1 MRGRPQP
8 WPADSIPNIRNYIML
23 KRIALAA
30 CTVLLAGNLF
40 AAENP
45 RVLLTTSLGEI
56 ELELEAEK
64 APISVENFIAY
75 VDSGFYDGTVFHRV
89 IPGFMIQGGGFGEGL
104 NQKPTKAPIKNEA
117 DNGLHNVRGTVAMA
131 RTQNVNSAT
140 SQFFINHRDNDFLD
154 HGSRDFGYAVFAK
167 VVRGMEVVDQIAQV
181 PTGNRSM
188 MQNVPLTPV
197 KIISAKKL

>member
-1 MRGRPQP
+1 
-8 WPADSIPNIRNYIML
+8 ML

-30 CTVLLAGNLF
+30 CSVLRAGNLL

-64 APISVENFIAY
+64 APISVENFLGY

-89 IPGFMIQGGGFGEGL
+89 IPGFMVQGGGFGEGL

-154 HGSRDFGYAVFAK
+154 HGSRDFGYAVFGK

-181 PTGNRSM
+181 PTGNRAM

-197 KIISAKKL
+197 KIITAKKL

>member
-1 MRGRPQP
+1 M
-8 WPADSIPNIRNYIML
+8 
-23 KRIALAA
+23 KRLVLAA
-30 CTVLLAGNLF
+30 CSLLLAGNLL

-45 RVLLTTSLGEI
+45 RVLLNTSMGEI

-64 APISVENFIAY
+64 APVSVENFLGY
-75 VDSGFYDGTVFHRV
+75 VERGFYDGTVFHRV
-89 IPGFMIQGGGFGEGL
+89 IPGFMVQGGGFDEGL
-104 NQKPTKAPIKNEA
+104 SQKPTRDPIKNEA

-167 VVRGMEVVDQIAQV
+167 VVRGMDVVDQMAQV
-181 PTGNRSM
+181 PTGNRTM
-188 MQNVPLTPV
+188 MQNVPLQPV
-197 KIISAKKL
+197 KIVSAKKL

>member
-1 MRGRPQP
+1 
-8 WPADSIPNIRNYIML
+8 ML

-30 CTVLLAGNLF
+30 CSLLLAGNLL

-45 RVLLTTSLGEI
+45 RVLLNTSLGEI
-56 ELELEAEK
+56 ELELEAQK
-64 APISVENFIAY
+64 APISVENFLGY

-89 IPGFMIQGGGFGEGL
+89 IPGFMVQGGGFGEGL

-167 VVRGMEVVDQIAQV
+167 VVRGMDVVDQIAQV
-181 PTGNRSM
+181 PTGNRAT

-197 KIISAKKL
+197 KIITAKKL

>member
-1 MRGRPQP
+1 
-8 WPADSIPNIRNYIML
+8 ML

-30 CTVLLAGNLF
+30 CSLLLAGNLL

-45 RVLLTTSLGEI
+45 RVLLNTSLGEI

-64 APISVENFIAY
+64 APISVENFLGY

-89 IPGFMIQGGGFGEGL
+89 IPGFMVQGGGFGEGL

-154 HGSRDFGYAVFAK
+154 HGGRDFGYAVFAK
-167 VVRGMEVVDQIAQV
+167 VVRGMDVVDQIAQV
-181 PTGNRSM
+181 PTGNRAT

-197 KIISAKKL
+197 KIITAKKL

>member
-1 MRGRPQP
+1 MLARPP
-8 WPADSIPNIRNYIML
+8 HWPADSFPNIRKDIML

-30 CTVLLAGNLF
+30 CTVLLAGNLL

-64 APISVENFIAY
+64 APVSVENFLGY

-154 HGSRDFGYAVFAK
+154 HGSRDFGYAVFGK

-181 PTGNRSM
+181 PTGNRAM

-197 KIISAKKL
+197 KIITAKKL

>member
-1 MRGRPQP
+1 MLARPLH
-8 WPADSIPNIRNYIML
+8 WPADSFPNIRKDIML

-64 APISVENFIAY
+64 APISVENFLGY

-89 IPGFMIQGGGFGEGL
+89 IPGLLVQGGGFGEGL
-104 NQKPTKAPIKNEA
+104 TRSAEHTSELPS
-117 DNGLHNVRGTVAMA
+117 LMR
-131 RTQNVNSAT
+131 NS
-140 SQFFINHRDNDFLD
+140 SDVIC
-154 HGSRDFGYAVFAK
+154 
-167 VVRGMEVVDQIAQV
+167 
-181 PTGNRSM
+181 
-188 MQNVPLTPV
+188 
-197 KIISAKKL
+197 

>member
-1 MRGRPQP
+1 
-8 WPADSIPNIRNYIML
+8 ML

-30 CTVLLAGNLF
+30 CSLLLAGNLL

-45 RVLLTTSLGEI
+45 RVLLNTSLGEI

-64 APISVENFIAY
+64 APISVENFLGY

-89 IPGFMIQGGGFGEGL
+89 IPGFMVQGGGFGEGL

-154 HGSRDFGYAVFAK
+154 HGGRDFGYAVFAK

-181 PTGNRSM
+181 PTGNRAT

-197 KIISAKKL
+197 KIITAKKL

>member
-1 MRGRPQP
+1 
-8 WPADSIPNIRNYIML
+8 ML

-30 CTVLLAGNLF
+30 CSLLLAGNLL

-45 RVLLTTSLGEI
+45 RVLLNTSLGEI

-64 APISVENFIAY
+64 APISVENFLGY

-89 IPGFMIQGGGFGEGL
+89 IPGFMVQGGGFGEGL

-117 DNGLHNVRGTVAMA
+117 DNGLHNVRGTLAMA
-131 RTQNVNSAT
+131 RTQSVDSAT

-154 HGSRDFGYAVFAK
+154 HGSRDFGYAVFGK
-167 VVRGMEVVDQIAQV
+167 VVRGMDVVDQIAQV
-181 PTGNRSM
+181 PTGNRAT

-197 KIISAKKL
+197 KIITAKKL

>member
-1 MRGRPQP
+1 
-8 WPADSIPNIRNYIML
+8 ML
-23 KRIALAA
+23 KRITLAA
-30 CTVLLAGNLF
+30 CSLLLAGNLL

-45 RVLLTTSLGEI
+45 RVLLNTSLGEI

-64 APISVENFIAY
+64 APISVENFLGY

-89 IPGFMIQGGGFGEGL
+89 IPGFMVQGGGFGEGL

-154 HGSRDFGYAVFAK
+154 HGGRDFGYAVFAK
-167 VVRGMEVVDQIAQV
+167 VVRGMDVVDQIAQV
-181 PTGNRSM
+181 PTGNRAT

-197 KIISAKKL
+197 KIITAKKL

>member
-1 MRGRPQP
+1 
-8 WPADSIPNIRNYIML
+8 ML

-30 CTVLLAGNLF
+30 CSVLLAGNLL

-64 APISVENFIAY
+64 APISVENFLGY

-89 IPGFMIQGGGFGEGL
+89 IPGFMVQGGGFGEGL

-140 SQFFINHRDNDFLD
+140 AQFFINVKDNEFLNYT
-154 HGSRDFGYAVFAK
+154 GESPQGWGYAVFGK

-181 PTGNRSM
+181 PTGNRAM

-197 KIISAKKL
+197 KIITAKKL